1 MLPIIIS
8 NAYNKLCGVIIM
20 NGDKRK
26 RALGYS
32 FATMLILVG
41 VLLLIL
47 IGSLS
52 KYELLGIVAFFLCL
66 IPSVGIYVY
75 LGCTAE
81 PTDVNKIKRSK
92 KSDAISSAI
101 WLLATSAFFIIGF
114 IFDRWSYAWIVFLVA
129 AAIQSLAELF
139 NKEDID

>member
-1 MLPIIIS
+1 
-8 NAYNKLCGVIIM
+8 M
-20 NGDKRK
+20 NSDKRK

-47 IGSLS
+47 IESLS

-75 LGCTAE
+75 LGCTTE
-81 PTDVNKIKRSK
+81 HTDVSKIKRPK

-101 WLLATSAFFIIGF
+101 WLLATSAFFVIGF
-114 IFDRWSYAWIVFLVA
+114 IFDGWEYSWIVFLIG
-129 AAIQSLAELF
+129 AAIQSLVALF
-139 NKEDID
+139 VKEDTD